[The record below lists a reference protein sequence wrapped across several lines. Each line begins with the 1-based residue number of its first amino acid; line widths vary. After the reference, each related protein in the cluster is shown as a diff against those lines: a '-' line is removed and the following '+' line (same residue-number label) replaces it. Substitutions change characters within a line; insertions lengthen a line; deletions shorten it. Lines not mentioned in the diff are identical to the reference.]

1 MAAKGIVQ
9 VISAQVLSGTTLT
22 LGWLGYVPLL
32 IWAVSRVR
40 WVELFT
46 DRRRQHLLFGTV
58 FCLSAIER
66 GRTDPSTM
74 TELIH
79 AVGAL
84 IGLSIF
90 LYWELTTPEPLVN
103 LRVFTS
109 VPFSAAAAVA
119 VTLLAGCAT
128 GYQGSSN
135 ALIGT
140 GTFGYREVKGPG
152 ELIKVSFHGNLL
164 TENEAVGRYLVYRCA
179 EIAQRENKA
188 YFALYPTLLA
198 AALDKR
204 TSSNLPV
211 TFTAPARAYAYILF
225 FNAPAQ
231 GLINTKEVLARLGP
245 GVKKGVTP

>member
-1 MAAKGIVQ
+1 MFKRYARPLA
-9 VISAQVLSGTTLT
+9 GT
-22 LGWLGYVPLL
+22 
-32 IWAVSRVR
+32 
-40 WVELFT
+40 
-46 DRRRQHLLFGTV
+46 
-58 FCLSAIER
+58 
-66 GRTDPSTM
+66 
-74 TELIH
+74 
-79 AVGAL
+79 
-84 IGLSIF
+84 
-90 LYWELTTPEPLVN
+90 
-103 LRVFTS
+103 
-109 VPFSAAAAVA
+109 AAAAVA

-211 TFTAPARAYAYILF
+211 TLTAPARAYAYILF